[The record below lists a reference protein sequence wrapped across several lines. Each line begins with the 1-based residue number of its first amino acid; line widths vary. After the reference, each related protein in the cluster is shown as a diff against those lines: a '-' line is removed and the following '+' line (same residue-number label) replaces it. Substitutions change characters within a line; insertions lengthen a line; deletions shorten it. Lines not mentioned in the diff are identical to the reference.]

1 MRKKWTNVF
10 KERFKNFQGSW
21 TLTTS
26 NECPSTNEWENL
38 LEEKLSMACK
48 CKVGIVKWNEM

>member
-48 CKVGIVKWNEM
+48 CKVSIVK